1 MRAKTITINEPK
13 LKKAMILCG
22 AWPFFYLVAT
32 SITWAAVTSAMT
44 LSDMTQKRLGEVL
57 FVLTEGVSLI
67 ITCYAMSQF
76 LFGPLVKLFRMSLP
90 NGHYLVGQI
99 FESPADCLEQNEKD
113 TAKFRTAQA
122 LAELLSCGIIGDFL
136 NSVGPAYEIS
146 MMLCG
151 FLLATVFPTGSIVEA
166 LIIFSAFA
174 LCGLTAGFGRRMVI
188 SYISE
193 AGQIVTAQ
201 DKK

>member
-67 ITCYAMSQF
+67 ITCYALSQF

-90 NGHYLVGQI
+90 DGHYLVGQI

-151 FLLATVFPTGSIVEA
+151 VLLATVFPTGSIAEA

-174 LCGLTAGFGRRMVI
+174 LCI
-188 SYISE
+188 
-193 AGQIVTAQ
+193 Q
-201 DKK
+201 DRKSVV

>member
-122 LAELLSCGIIGDFL
+122 LEELLS
-136 NSVGPAYEIS
+136 
-146 MMLCG
+146 
-151 FLLATVFPTGSIVEA
+151 
-166 LIIFSAFA
+166 
-174 LCGLTAGFGRRMVI
+174 
-188 SYISE
+188 
-193 AGQIVTAQ
+193 
-201 DKK
+201 